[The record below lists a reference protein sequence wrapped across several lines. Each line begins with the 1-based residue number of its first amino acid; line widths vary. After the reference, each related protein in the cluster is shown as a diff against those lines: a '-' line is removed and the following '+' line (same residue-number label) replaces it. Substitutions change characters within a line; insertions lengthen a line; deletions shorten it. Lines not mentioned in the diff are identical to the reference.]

1 MDQLQSIYDEQGRP
15 GAMALRIAARRKG
28 IQISEAEAKA
38 FVAQQSTGQIFRARI
53 PSDGKIVGGNRED
66 MRFQMDI
73 IDFSKKISRLTGN
86 KYVLVAVDNYNR
98 QAFTQPMKSKSADAT
113 LTAFRRLISQNGGV
127 MPKEIEVLTKMILYY
142 WHERVWY
149 KHIKFGLK
157 NV

>member
-38 FVAQQSTGQIFRARI
+38 FVGQQSTGQIFRARI

-73 IDFSKKISRLTGN
+73 SD
-86 KYVLVAVDNYNR
+86 
-98 QAFTQPMKSKSADAT
+98 
-113 LTAFRRLISQNGGV
+113 
-127 MPKEIEVLTKMILYY
+127 
-142 WHERVWY
+142 
-149 KHIKFGLK
+149 
-157 NV
+157 